1 MSFGSAK
8 PKPAAAPADPTE
20 KPSLYQD
27 IKQDG
32 FFSGIADYVQDHLSS
47 HKDEVSMVEQHKI
60 EAANAAAEEELVRQE
75 IADGVKNEETTAKPG
90 IMEDIR
96 HDGILGGI
104 TDWVKDSLPGH
115 SDKPAAMYH
124 QEFGEAPPPEAME
137 ALDEIIQ
144 QEYVPSNVRPTRSLT
159 AGTVISE
166 TKVTPQDLMKQG
178 RFFELPPVRLPPV
191 AEPSAIPGMGTR
203 AVVAAPATVMPSAAA
218 PVAMP
223 TAAPV
228 AMPMMGT
235 RTVMAAPMVQ
245 TVAAPTMMA
254 APTPIYASTPT
265 IGMAAPMP
273 VTMAAP
279 GTTTMAR
286 VIG

>member
-8 PKPAAAPADPTE
+8 PKPAAPVDPTE

-32 FFSGIADYVQDHLSS
+32 FFTGIADYVQDHLGS

-60 EAANAAAEEELVRQE
+60 EAANKAAEEEVIRQE
-75 IADGVKNEETTAKPG
+75 IADGVQNEETTAKPG
-90 IMEDIR
+90 LMEDIR

-104 TDWVKDSLPGH
+104 TDWVKDTLPGH

>member
-8 PKPAAAPADPTE
+8 PKPAAPVDPTE

-32 FFSGIADYVQDHLSS
+32 FFSGIADYVQDHLGS

-90 IMEDIR
+90 LMEDIR

>member
-8 PKPAAAPADPTE
+8 PKPAAPVDPTE

-32 FFSGIADYVQDHLSS
+32 FFTGIADYVQDHLGS

>member
-8 PKPAAAPADPTE
+8 PKPAAPVDPTE

-32 FFSGIADYVQDHLSS
+32 FFSGIADYVQDHLGS

-178 RFFELPPVRLPPV
+178 RFFELPPVRMPAV
-191 AEPSAIPGMGTR
+191 AEPSAIPGMGGGAR
-203 AVVAAPATVMPSAAA
+203 TVAA

-223 TAAPV
+223 VAAPMAV
-228 AMPMMGT
+228 AAAPMAMPMVGT
-235 RTVMAAPMVQ
+235 RTVMQAPMAAPMVQ
-245 TVAAPTMMA
+245 TVAAPTM
-254 APTPIYASTPT
+254 YASTPT
-265 IGMAAPMP
+265 IGMAAP
-273 VTMAAP
+273 TYTAAP
-279 GTTTMAR
+279 GAMTMAR